1 VVEAAVLVSVLVS
14 VTALVTAL
22 VSVLV
27 SVTATNPVQ
36 SRVHDLI
43 ILALEL
49 SELRRLPSSLI

>member
-14 VTALVTAL
+14 VTALVSGL
-22 VSVLV
+22 VSGLV

-36 SRVHDLI
+36 SRVQDVI

-49 SELRRLPSSLI
+49 SGRRRLPSSLI